1 MITCHRRVIV
11 TEAYVQGGTEIQVV
25 YPTDLCL
32 SKISLQFEQS
42 VYIYLHQH
50 FYNVDKNYK
59 DLV

>member
-25 YPTDLCL
+25 YATDLCL
-32 SKISLQFEQS
+32 SKITLQFEQS

-50 FYNVDKNYK
+50 FTMLTKIIRT
-59 DLV
+59 

>member
-42 VYIYLHQH
+42 VYIYLHQY
-50 FYNVDKNYK
+50 FTMLTKIIRT
-59 DLV
+59 

>member
-11 TEAYVQGGTEIQVV
+11 TEAYVQGGTDIQVV

-50 FYNVDKNYK
+50 FTMLTKIIRT
-59 DLV
+59 